1 MSVTLK
7 KFEKNIT

>member
-7 KFEKNIT
+7 PIMLES